1 MFDKLH
7 RIGCTVRK
15 VIDHDIVL
23 MTLTEDEIEIMAE
36 MEHTRWNVE
45 RLRNEWTWGKE
56 RDIMKVISP
65 YLVGWSE
72 LPEDVKERD
81 GQTVRKIPEFLAK
94 VGLEIQRQFCRQ
106 PSSGE
111 TR

>member
-1 MFDKLH
+1 
-7 RIGCTVRK
+7 
-15 VIDHDIVL
+15 
-23 MTLTEDEIEIMAE
+23 MAE

-45 RLRNEWTWGKE
+45 RLRDGWTWGKKV
-56 RDIMKVISP
+56 DIIKKISP
-65 YLVGWSE
+65 YLVGWPE

-81 GQTVRKIPEFLAK
+81 RQTVRKIPEFLTK
-94 VGLEIQRQFCRQ
+94 VGLDIQRQLCRQ